1 MLYLVCELLALLHAP
16 RIILICVLT
25 LWWSIAMRVSAD
37 GVVIA
42 RCKNEFDLSDT
53 QRAMCLR
60 QPELIPVIE
69 GAEEAARE
77 ACGQQFRNDRWNCS
91 GFNFLKTY
99 QPRTY
104 GRLRHA
110 STLYIHLYHSRVT
123 KVEHVQYISY
133 TTFQSHCTPYI

>member
-1 MLYLVCELLALLHAP
+1 
-16 RIILICVLT
+16 
-25 LWWSIAMRVSAD
+25 MRVSAD

-53 QRAMCLR
+53 QRAICLR

-77 ACGQQFRNDRWNCS
+77 ACGLQFRNDRWNCS

-104 GRLRHA
+104 GTLHHACHA
-110 STLYIHLYHSRVT
+110 STLYTRV
-123 KVEHVQYISY
+123 Q
-133 TTFQSHCTPYI
+133 QSCDKS